1 VTFVDEKSGNATQDI
16 ETVLSADQAAT
27 YTMESTLGAW
37 ASTAANDAKQAV
49 CDLENIEDDGIYL
62 VETPV
67 DCWIV
72 NGSTLKEILEG
83 VIPVSS
89 IFRKANA
96 RGGFGLP
103 AGEEH
108 QGVENTASASNE
120 QVKKMIRDGKVVIV
134 RGEKEYSVFGQT
146 VK

>member
-1 VTFVDEKSGNATQDI
+1 MD
-16 ETVLSADQAAT
+16 
-27 YTMESTLGAW
+27 YTLGSW
-37 ASTAANDAKQAV
+37 ATTAANDAMQAV

-67 DCWIV
+67 DCSIV

-83 VIPVSS
+83 VIPISS
-89 IFRKANA
+89 SFRKANG
-96 RGGFGLP
+96 RGGFGWK
-103 AGEEH
+103 AGEEPH